1 MADSLIEFVS
11 KQLAAE
17 NFATVCIIWDGDS
30 YSDDSFTALIPRI
43 YNSLYKT
50 RRKIHLIAF
59 VQNEDKYDTKKSFLE
74 TWNKKNNNMPISLY
88 TTKNFGDYGGNNNDD
103 PFALLGQHALNK
115 TGAKHIVCFGGGNC
129 LKKEY
134 ELGKEDGRT
143 HCKWYVYPAMRY
155 HEKKKKWETASL
167 VDHFATESNVIIMK

>member
-17 NFATVCIIWDGDS
+17 NFAIVCIIWDGDS

-43 YNSLYKT
+43 YNNLYKT

-74 TWNKKNNNMPISLY
+74 TWNKK
-88 TTKNFGDYGGNNNDD
+88 K
-103 PFALLGQHALNK
+103 Q
-115 TGAKHIVCFGGGNC
+115 
-129 LKKEY
+129 
-134 ELGKEDGRT
+134 
-143 HCKWYVYPAMRY
+143 
-155 HEKKKKWETASL
+155 
-167 VDHFATESNVIIMK
+167 

>member
-11 KQLAAE
+11 KQLVAE
-17 NFATVCIIWDGDS
+17 NFAIVCIIWDGDS

-115 TGAKHIVCFGGGNC
+115 T
-129 LKKEY
+129 
-134 ELGKEDGRT
+134 
-143 HCKWYVYPAMRY
+143 
-155 HEKKKKWETASL
+155 
-167 VDHFATESNVIIMK
+167 